1 MNLGEFIDTYREA
14 IARRVV
20 ESYPPLYRPSENGG
34 TLPSL
39 LRTPLGAQADAI
51 RAAALSLRAHR
62 GTTVVGEM
70 GTGKTFI
77 GAAAAHMAGF
87 RRILILCP
95 PHLTKK
101 WKREVEQTV
110 PFARAAIVTSITDL
124 ERLRLSAGS
133 GPLFAVMSRERAK
146 LSYRW
151 KPAIVE
157 RWAAAAGRLVRDEE
171 TGEPFRVPCCPG
183 CTAQIVDK
191 DGVPLT
197 DADLNRR
204 KHTCANC
211 GSPLWQADKSGPARY
226 PLSDYVKHRM
236 KGFFDLLIGD
246 EVHEYKGR
254 GSAQGIAAGVLADVC
269 GKSLSLTG
277 TLLGGYSSTIF
288 HLLYRFSPEL
298 RTEFD
303 RSDEHRW
310 IKRYGFEE
318 HTMGKPDDD
327 TLEDGRNSRRRKFRK
342 VVRERPGLVPSALF
356 HIIGNTVFLKL
367 ADVASG
373 LPPYEE
379 QILLSSMDS
388 EEDSTGYS
396 QRSAYNLVYEE
407 LRKELADA
415 LRSGSKRLLATYLQ
429 TLLAYPDGC
438 TRGETV
444 FDPRSGDVIVQVP
457 PLSEERLYPKEK
469 ALLDLVGAERMEGRR
484 VLVYATH
491 TGTRDI
497 TGRMEDILT
506 RHGFRVAVMKAD
518 AVAPDRRE
526 AWVADR
532 VMEGID
538 VMICHPRLVQ
548 TGLDLIDFQTI
559 CWYETDYS
567 VYVMRQASRR
577 SWRIGQTRPVKVVF
591 MSYRNTLQ
599 ADALKLVAKKLQS
612 SLAVEGELPED
623 GLAAYGDDG
632 DDLMMALARK
642 IVSGDEEE
650 DGAETVEAGVR
661 PGQGRRGNRGGVAGG
676 RRLEG
681 RPDWIEPKTVG
692 VNGNGHH
699 DAIGI
704 GPTVE
709 LVLDSG
715 RHSNGNGHAVIPA
728 NGNGHHDE
736 ALEPSA
742 TGAVLLGAVHGR
754 GAGEAQGPQASAR
767 KPLDVR
773 VGDEHGAGERAEDR
787 SAGTL
792 RPQGTGGGHLGSGV
806 LPLPVR

>member
-1 MNLGEFIDTYREA
+1 MNLGEFIDKFKDA

-34 TLPSL
+34 ILPPL
-39 LRTPLGAQADAI
+39 LRKPLGAQADAI
-51 RAAALSLRAHR
+51 RGAALSLKAHR

-87 RRILILCP
+87 KRILVLCP
-95 PHLTKK
+95 PHLTRK
-101 WKREVEQTV
+101 WKREVEETV
-110 PFARAAIVTSITDL
+110 PFAGAAIVTSITDL
-124 ERLRLSAGS
+124 EKLRLSAGS
-133 GPLFAVMSRERAK
+133 GPLFVVMSRERAK

-151 KPAIVE
+151 KAAVTY
-157 RWAAAAGRLVRDEE
+157 RWAKSKGRLIRLEE
-171 TGEPFRVPCCPG
+171 TREPFRVPCCPD
-183 CTAQIVDK
+183 CTAQVVDK

-204 KHTCANC
+204 KRTCEVC
-211 GSPLWQADKSGPARY
+211 GSPLWQADNSGPARY
-226 PLSDYVKHRM
+226 PLADYVKHRM
-236 KGFFDLLIGD
+236 KGFFDLLVGD

-254 GSAQGIAAGVLADVC
+254 GSAQGIAAGVLADAC
-269 GKSLSLTG
+269 GKSLSLSG
-277 TLLGGYSSTIF
+277 TLMGGYASTLF
-288 HLLYRFSPEL
+288 HLLFRFSPEI
-298 RTEFD
+298 RTEFG
-303 RSDEHRW
+303 RSEESRW

-318 HTMGKPDDD
+318 HTIGKPDDGA
-327 TLEDGRNSRRRKFRK
+327 LEDGRFSRRRKFRK

-356 HIIGNTVFLKL
+356 HIIHNTVFLRL
-367 ADVASG
+367 SDVASG
-373 LPPYEE
+373 LPDYDE
-379 QILLSSMDS
+379 QILLSSMDA
-388 EEDSTGYS
+388 EEDATGYS
-396 QRSAYNLVYEE
+396 QRTAYNKVFEE

-415 LRSGSKRLLATYLQ
+415 LKSGSKRLLATYLQ

-444 FDPRSGDVIVQVP
+444 FDPRSGDVIVAVP

-469 ALLDLVGAERMEGRR
+469 ALVDLVAAERMAGRR

-497 TGRMEDILT
+497 TGRMDDILT

-526 AWVADR
+526 KWVADR
-532 VMEGID
+532 VGEGLD

-548 TGLDLIDFQTI
+548 TGLDLIDFPTI

-623 GLAAYGDDG
+623 GLAAYGDEG

-642 IVSGDEEE
+642 VVSGGEE
-650 DGAETVEAGVR
+650 DDTETVEEVFAQARDAEADSEALLVDDGWKPV
-661 PGQGRRGNRGGVAGG
+661 
-676 RRLEG
+676 E
-681 RPDWIEPKTVG
+681 IEPEAVPVNGNGANGHHGNGHHDLFGPTVELAPVNG
-692 VNGNGHH
+692 HSPADGNGANGNGHAPVPVNGNGHH
-699 DAIGI
+699 D
-704 GPTVE
+704 
-709 LVLDSG
+709 
-715 RHSNGNGHAVIPA
+715 
-728 NGNGHHDE
+728 DE
-736 ALEPSA
+736 AAEPQQSLFSWA
-742 TGAVLLGAVHGR
+742 EFMAEEPAKPKRRNGKPQPASLSMFEWAMEQEREAEPV
-754 GAGEAQGPQASAR
+754 GAGR
-767 KPLDVR
+767 
-773 VGDEHGAGERAEDR
+773 
-787 SAGTL
+787 
-792 RPQGTGGGHLGSGV
+792 
-806 LPLPVR
+806 